1 LKVHFSEIASLQST
15 HDDMSVRPCDNCT
28 MIMVNYA
35 DLWLLHSRVASLL
48 DGARLELRELNACS
62 TLLVLAPLVICL
74 DLIWR
79 LRPLRLK
86 ILSTNL
92 IILLAAVFSSLRVMH
107 APLSRVSFSM
117 LLKRTPS
124 FSRRLPI

>member
-1 LKVHFSEIASLQST
+1 
-15 HDDMSVRPCDNCT
+15 MSARPCDNYT
-28 MIMVNYA
+28 MIKINYA

-48 DGARLELRELNACS
+48 DYARLKLGELKTRS
-62 TLLVLAPLVICL
+62 TLLGAYTTCPLL

-79 LRPLRLK
+79 LWPLRLK

-92 IILLAAVFSSLRVMH
+92 IILLDTVSYPLSVNCVV
-107 APLSRVSFSM
+107 LSRVRFFM
-117 LLKRTPS
+117 LPKRIPS